1 MTVSELRVIFRV
13 RDFQKSVHF
22 YEDLLGME
30 RFKSW
35 DRPGEEPGI
44 ILRAG
49 EGRTFELFG
58 PLPGGEHDDCI
69 ASGVEISMQVDV
81 VDAWHDQLKA
91 AGVPIARGLV
101 DNPWGDR
108 SFGIDDPD
116 GVRLWFFQ
124 VIDLGRG

>member
-1 MTVSELRVIFRV
+1 MNVSELRVIFRV
-13 RDFQKSVHF
+13 RDFRKSVHF

-30 RFKSW
+30 RLKSW

-49 EGRTFELFG
+49 DGRTFELFG
-58 PLPGGEHDDCI
+58 PPSGGEQDDRI
-69 ASGVEISMQVDV
+69 ASGVEITMQVDA

-91 AGVPIARGLV
+91 AGVPIARGRV

-108 SFGIDDPD
+108 SFGVDDPD

-124 VIDLGRG
+124 VIDLGT

>member
-1 MTVSELRVIFRV
+1 MNVSELRVIFRV

-30 RFKSW
+30 RLKSW
-35 DRPGEEPGI
+35 DRPGKEPGI

-58 PLPGGEHDDCI
+58 PPPGGKHDDCI
-69 ASGVEISMQVDV
+69 ASGVEISTRVDD
-81 VDAWHDQLKA
+81 VDAWHDQLQS

-116 GVRLWFFQ
+116 GVSLWFFQ
-124 VIDLGRG
+124 VIGPDE